1 MRSSGVIP
9 ASGASLEVFRPL
21 QRSLAAP
28 RAIPRRAA
36 GPANHP
42 ASALSR
48 DTRAVLSDG
57 PVSPKLALAGSRC
70 LERMRRGGAR
80 CGGRAGVGVGRIG
93 TNDQG
98 LSSGHRSGRR
108 PVARSRR
115 RADRAARGRPVNP
128 ETVTLAADPTTR
140 KRRRLASAAH
150 VGSCTDAPF
159 RAVFRYPGSWAC
171 NARPGRSSWSFPRL
185 VRRRSWGSV
194 RSALRRFDPTDRWC
208 ARFRATGP
216 ACRSCRLVRP
226 IVFRRVAGCSQV
238 SDPREARRPGMRWRR
253 LPGFAPIRGPPP
265 PRVGDGDD
273 PALGFASCRVGG
285 QMSLHPGGH
294 VPARITSLRG

>member
-28 RAIPRRAA
+28 RAILRRAA

-150 VGSCTDAPF
+150 VRVMHR
-159 RAVFRYPGSWAC
+159 RAFFARCSATRTRGPQRAAWSDERVLPS
-171 NARPGRSSWSFPRL
+171 ARPMALLGFRSI
-185 VRRRSWGSV
+185 V
-194 RSALRRFDPTDRWC
+194 ALRRFDPARPVVRTSPCDR
-208 ARFRATGP
+208 ARVSFVPP
-216 ACRSCRLVRP
+216 ASARLFFVGWP
-226 IVFRRVAGCSQV
+226 AAQGCQVPVRRVG
-238 SDPREARRPGMRWRR
+238 
-253 LPGFAPIRGPPP
+253 RG
-265 PRVGDGDD
+265 
-273 PALGFASCRVGG
+273 
-285 QMSLHPGGH
+285 
-294 VPARITSLRG
+294 